1 MMRTNNQR
9 QLLVE
14 CGDPGLVIS
23 LTEEMENVLR
33 HIDFDQMQ
41 KLKQQLS
48 ALAQELGP
56 EIAQAWQGFRLETP
70 NDGGLPPSFGKRDA
84 WEAEIVPLQHLAE
97 QAAVRG
103 LGQWE
108 VGRTMLLPQDGPNPE
123 TREQYIRDL
132 ADAINQLFWDEWGP
146 FQQPVPLPETM
157 ATHRQQLMDEHA
169 GEMLHAQAR
178 RPTVG
183 ILWINEVRRRL
194 ESVLEAVN
202 TRAEAVMRY
211 ELQRLTPADFD
222 LGERL
227 RWAALA
233 VRLGHEI
240 EKWYVPVEAE
250 LPYVCQRAVLVEIMW
265 HACDGHGRARPF
277 LDARLQA
284 LITEAETIYTADGVT
299 ALRQLYDDLHTPP
312 FSLSRWSDTIS
323 SESVDTLETG

>member
-1 MMRTNNQR
+1 MQTNNRR

-14 CGDPGLVIS
+14 CSDPGLVVS

-48 ALAQELGP
+48 ALAQKLGP
-56 EIAQAWQGFRLETP
+56 EVAQAWQGFHLETP
-70 NDGGLPPSFGKRDA
+70 NDSGRPPSFGKRDA
-84 WEAEIVPLQHLAE
+84 GDAELAPLQRLVE
-97 QAAVRG
+97 QATTQG

-108 VGRTMLLPQDGPNPE
+108 VHRTSLLPQGGPNPE

-132 ADAINQLFWDEWGP
+132 ADAIGQLFWDEWGV

-157 ATHRQQLMDEHA
+157 ATHRQQLMEEHA
-169 GEMLHAQAR
+169 GEMLHTQAQ

-183 ILWINEVRRRL
+183 ISWINETRRRL
-194 ESVLEAVN
+194 ESVLETIN

-211 ELQRLTPADFD
+211 EVQRLTPSDFD

-233 VRLGHEI
+233 VRLGYEI
-240 EKWYVPVEAE
+240 EKWYAPVETE
-250 LPYVCQRAVLVEIMW
+250 LPYVCQRAALVEIMW
-265 HACDGHGRARPF
+265 HVCDGYGRARPF

-284 LITEAETIYTADGVT
+284 LITEAEAIYTADGVA

-312 FSLSRWSDTIS
+312 FSINRWAAITS
-323 SESVDTLETG
+323 SESADTPEIG